1 MKHMKLLLVLA
12 FLIVGSNAYAI
23 PRTVPYELV
32 DQDTG
37 DSIWESQ
44 IVRLDSAHRYVYYV
58 QTAVGET
65 ISVYISGDCKTFQVL
80 SPVTTLSTGD
90 DIISVSNAN
99 YPCTK
104 LRVDT
109 INPALPI
116 VALALVKE
124 GV

>member
-1 MKHMKLLLVLA
+1 MKHMKLLLTLI
-12 FLIVGSNAYAI
+12 FLLVGSNAYAI

-32 DQDTG
+32 DQVTTDA
-37 DSIWESQ
+37 IWESQ
-44 IVRLDSAHRYVYYV
+44 IVRIASAHRYVYYI
-58 QTAVGET
+58 QATVGAT

-80 SPVTTLSTGD
+80 PAVTTLSSGD
-90 DIISVSNAN
+90 DIISVTNAN

-109 INPALPI
+109 INPAVPI

-124 GV
+124 GI